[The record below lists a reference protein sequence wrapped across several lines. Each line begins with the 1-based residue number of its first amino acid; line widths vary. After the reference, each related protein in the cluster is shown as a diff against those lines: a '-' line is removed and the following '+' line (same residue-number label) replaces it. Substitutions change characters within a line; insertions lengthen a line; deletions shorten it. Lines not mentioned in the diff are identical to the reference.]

1 VDLNMVIINHSL
13 NRRIRQALYTLKR
26 GFGSTVKLHKLTKAE
41 TNYKTGVKEL
51 NSTSI
56 TIHRCIVLPTKV
68 QREVVQTVL
77 VANKE
82 FSYGGSYD
90 TNTRIFII
98 DARDLPKGYIIQ
110 NDDWIE
116 FENYRY
122 NLKIIEELEQHTG
135 WTITA
140 KRVIGP
146 TIMDV
151 ELSNEPMFTQVSTNV
166 KS

>member
-1 VDLNMVIINHSL
+1 MIINHSL
-13 NRRIRQALYTLKR
+13 NRRIRQALYALKR
-26 GFGSTVKLHKLTKAE
+26 GFGSTVKLHKLTQAD
-41 TNYKTGVKEL
+41 TDYKTGVKSL
-51 NSTSI
+51 SSTSI

-82 FSYGGSYD
+82 FTYGGSYD
-90 TNTRIFII
+90 TNTRTFII
-98 DARDLPKGYIIQ
+98 DARDLPKKYIIQ
-110 NDDWIE
+110 TDDWIE

-146 TIMDV
+146 AIIDT
-151 ELSNEPMFTQVSTNV
+151 ELLNESSFTQESTNV